1 MINSEDKIL
10 IAKYEDKLRQCS
22 ENSMITCTGFLNM
35 HERSI
40 LSSLHLSEFDTKTV
54 FYGIFEDAER
64 TAAVFLPYYIE
75 ANDFSS
81 LTEYFRE
88 NPDENPLALIG
99 VEKDRFSPALSHR
112 DYLGALMALGIK
124 RDITGDISVSENGCR
139 IAVLSHMAEFICENL
154 EKAGRGTLKAKII
167 SPYELLQGEKPL
179 GAADSF
185 TVSSLRLDSVV
196 KNAFGVSRNDACRAI
211 ESGLVYI
218 NDTECLKCDKKIV
231 CGDKIVFR
239 RKGRIIVGDCSGV
252 SKKGRIIVN
261 VRKFTSKQM

>member
-1 MINSEDKIL
+1 MTAEDKIL

-35 HERSI
+35 RERSV
-40 LSSLHLSEFDTKTV
+40 LSSLHLSDYDAKTV

-75 ANDFSS
+75 ANDFDS
-81 LTEYFRE
+81 LSDYFRE
-88 NPDENPLALIG
+88 NPDENPLALIE
-99 VEKDRFSPALSHR
+99 VEKDRFSPNLSHR
-112 DYLGALMALGIK
+112 DYLGALMALGI
-124 RDITGDISVSENGCR
+124 RREVTGDISVSESGCK
-139 IAVLSHMAEFICENL
+139 IVVLAHMAEFICENL
-154 EKAGRGTLKAKII
+154 GKAGRGTLKAKII
-167 SPYELLQGEKPL
+167 SPYDISQDEKPL
-179 GAADSF
+179 GVADSF

-196 KNAFGVSRNDACRAI
+196 KNAFGVSRNDACKAI
-211 ESGLVYI
+211 ESGLVYV
-218 NDTECLKCDKKIV
+218 NDTECLKCDKKIS

-261 VRKFTSKQM
+261 VRKFTAN